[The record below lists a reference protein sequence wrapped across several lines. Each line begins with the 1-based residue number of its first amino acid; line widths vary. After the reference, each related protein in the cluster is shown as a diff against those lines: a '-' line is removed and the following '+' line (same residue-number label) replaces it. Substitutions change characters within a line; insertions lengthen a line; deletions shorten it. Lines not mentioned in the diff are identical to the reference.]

1 MFTNANVRLANE
13 VVLSARS
20 TGATQAALAEGNGA
34 SENAYGRPHA
44 PRSGAPKNA
53 ALTGLLLD
61 ISSTGEL
68 RSSAPHRSRISEC
81 APASLRRLDRIRA
94 SYRLRIG
101 YSRTDQ
107 VSQIWRSIL
116 SRGRTAQSV
125 THRPDYR
132 STPIV
137 APACGLIADRNPP
150 NCGQRG
156 ALILRNRVDPESDYA
171 TGLLRRLHNSPTCAR
186 DYVLPKQLTGSANDC
201 SAHQIRRK
209 KQ

>member
-20 TGATQAALAEGNGA
+20 TGTTQAALAEGNGA

-53 ALTGLLLD
+53 ALTGLLFD

-81 APASLRRLDRIRA
+81 APASLRRLDRIKA

-101 YSRTDQ
+101 HSTADQ
-107 VSQIWRSIL
+107 VSQIRGPIC
-116 SRGRTAQSV
+116 SRGRVAHPSHPLPALSV
-125 THRPDYR
+125 DSDIRRQLAAHCRPKSIQLR
-132 STPIV
+132 SK
-137 APACGLIADRNPP
+137 R
-150 NCGQRG
+150 
-156 ALILRNRVDPESDYA
+156 RVDSAQTKSIPGPIPRAVHRADFTTLQLAS
-171 TGLLRRLHNSPTCAR
+171 TTTH
-186 DYVLPKQLTGSANDC
+186 VPKQLTKDPKRLQRSSNRP
-201 SAHQIRRK
+201 Q
-209 KQ
+209 